1 MHFDVAPRVANR
13 LDIEIRALSRKLRE
27 QMTPGS
33 GKEEEGGSSG
43 LRHTIPAPFSVILP
57 TLEQQASCTALWER
71 EVLHVALRRP
81 HDHHPA
87 PAPAGWY

>member
-43 LRHTIPAPFSVILP
+43 LRHTIPAPFSVIFAHPGGAGFLHSP
-57 TLEQQASCTALWER
+57 LGERGPPCGPQEAS
-71 EVLHVALRRP
+71 
-81 HDHHPA
+81 
-87 PAPAGWY
+87 